1 MGCGFEL
8 EAIAGLQ
15 LLMDRVGDR
24 EGSRAKQACITP
36 NQADQV
42 RPIAIQTHQIV
53 AV

>member
-8 EAIAGLQ
+8 DAIAGLQ

-36 NQADQV
+36 NQADCNSDTPN
-42 RPIAIQTHQIV
+42 RSSLIFI
-53 AV
+53 